1 MVVAVPIRHTDGR
14 LLGALSAR
22 LSLERADNIL
32 RRFAPGDSG
41 QVYLIGA
48 NANVITSTHA
58 SSGAVMAQSL
68 TKEAMDRLTEKRAPR
83 SSIRTT
89 TATKLW
95 GRSTRSPASA
105 GR

>member
-1 MVVAVPIRHTDGR
+1 IENDRPVVAVPHWDDSLNKPVMVVAVPIRPTDGK

-48 NANVITSTHA
+48 DANVITSTHA
-58 SSGAVMAQSL
+58 SSGGVMAQGIFFL
-68 TKEAMDRLTEKRAPR
+68 KMAPLTEKEGA
-83 SSIRTT
+83 
-89 TATKLW
+89 A
-95 GRSTRSPASA
+95 
-105 GR
+105 